1 MGGRGA
7 RLGKYYINNK
17 KYNYGEEYSTVV
29 EYGNIKFIKKNEGS
43 ANSPLETKTKGRIYA
58 LINNDNKI
66 KTISYYDY
74 SGKRFKHIDIIGPS
88 HKVNGKKELPHTHIA
103 YDTHKGDSND
113 TRVPSKKELELIDR
127 VQKFWDYY
135 DSKK

>member
-17 KYNYGEEYSTVV
+17 KYNYGEEYSTVA

-43 ANSPLETKTKGRIYA
+43 SNIPLETMTKGRIYA
-58 LINNDNKI
+58 IINKKNDLKAI
-66 KTISYYDY
+66 GYYDY
-74 SGKRFKHIDIIGPS
+74 SGKRYKHIDIQGVS
-88 HKVNGKKELPHTHIA
+88 HKINGKRELPHTHIA

-127 VQKFWDYY
+127 VQKFWDSYIN
-135 DSKK
+135 KK